1 MHKYNRLF
9 FSVLI
14 FLAACNGGKTPE
26 GIIKKEQMINLLT
39 EVHIVDGSM
48 YNVMQLPDSLYKH
61 GTNTYL
67 ALFKKY
73 HTDSAQFRKSFKYY
87 STNPEILRAI
97 YEQITKNLKFKT
109 DSVNKIS
116 QIQIDKDN
124 KRRADSISKLPKNVP
139 AQPVAPDPKK
149 KISPQAK

>member
-14 FLAACNGGKTPE
+14 FLAACKGGKAPE

-48 YNVMQLPDSLYKH
+48 YNVMQIPDSLYKH
-61 GTNTYL
+61 GTNIYL
-67 ALFKKY
+67 TLFKKY

-87 STNPEILRAI
+87 STNPEMLRTI
-97 YEQITKNLKFKT
+97 YEQITKNLKLKT
-109 DSVNKIS
+109 DSVNKLS

-124 KRRADSISKLPKNVP
+124 KRRTDSLSKLPKKVP
-139 AQPVAPDPKK
+139 AQPVAPDLKK
-149 KISPQAK
+149 NPQAK